1 MPTRETAPNGAP
13 CWVDLMTSD
22 VDRAREFY
30 GQLLGWTSN
39 EPSEEFAG
47 YFMFSK
53 DGVPVA
59 GGMPAMP
66 DAGPPNIW
74 SVYLSTDDATKATE
88 VATAKGAQV
97 IAPPMAIADLG
108 TMVVLVD
115 PTGAVIGAWQPN
127 TFGGF
132 GVLADP
138 GTPGWFELLTRDHAG
153 AVDFYRAVFDWDTR
167 PMSDTDEFRY
177 TTANDGDTMLAGVM
191 DASSFLPEGVPAH
204 WSVYFAVADTD
215 ATIAQLTGLGGSVEQ
230 PAEDTPYGR
239 IAVVADPMGARFKLV
254 GPNAQTPAT

>member
-22 VDRAREFY
+22 VDRARSFY
-30 GQLLGWTSN
+30 GQLLGWTAN
-39 EPSEEFAG
+39 EPSEEFGG

-53 DGVPVA
+53 DGIPVA
-59 GGMPAMP
+59 GGMAAMP

-88 VATAKGAQV
+88 VATAHGAQV
-97 IAPPMAIADLG
+97 IAPPMEVADLG
-108 TMVVLVD
+108 TMVVLID
-115 PTGAVIGAWQPN
+115 PTGALIGAWQPN
-127 TFGGF
+127 TFHGL
-132 GVLADP
+132 GVLAEP

-153 AVDFYRAVFDWDTR
+153 AVEFYRTVFGWDT
-167 PMSDTDEFRY
+167 STLHDTDEFRY
-177 TTANDGDTMLAGVM
+177 TTANDGDNQLCGVM
-191 DASSFLPEGVPAH
+191 DASSFLPEGIPAH

-215 ATIAQLTGLGGSVEQ
+215 AAIVQLTALGGSVEQ

-239 IAVVADPMGARFKLV
+239 IAVVADPMGARFKLL
-254 GPNAQTPAT
+254 GPNNETPAS

>member
-1 MPTRETAPNGAP
+1 MPTRETAPTGAP

-22 VDRAREFY
+22 VDRARDFY
-30 GQLLGWTSN
+30 GQLLGWTAD
-39 EPSEEFAG
+39 EPSEEFGG
-47 YFMFSK
+47 YFLFSK
-53 DGVPVA
+53 DGIPVA
-59 GGMPAMP
+59 GGMAAMP

-97 IAPPMAIADLG
+97 IAPPMEVADLG

-127 TFGGF
+127 TFHGF

-153 AVDFYRAVFDWDTR
+153 AVDFYKAVFGWDT
-167 PMSDTDEFRY
+167 STLHDTDEFRY
-177 TTANDGDTMLAGVM
+177 TTANHGDDQLAGVM

-204 WSVYFAVADTD
+204 WSVYITVADTD
-215 ATIAQLTGLGGSVEQ
+215 ATITRVTELGGSVEQ

-254 GPNAQTPAT
+254 GPNNEAPAS

>member
-1 MPTRETAPNGAP
+1 MPTRETAPVGAP

-22 VDRAREFY
+22 VDRARDFY

-39 EPSEEFAG
+39 EPSEEFGG

-53 DGVPVA
+53 DDVPVA

-74 SVYLSTDDATKATE
+74 SIHLATDDVTKVAET
-88 VATAKGAQV
+88 ATANGGQV
-97 IAPPMAIADLG
+97 IAGPMDVADLG
-108 TMVVLVD
+108 SMLVIID
-115 PTGAVIGAWQPN
+115 PTGAAIGAWQPN
-127 TFGGF
+127 TFHGF
-132 GVLADP
+132 GVLAEH
-138 GTPGWFELLTRDHAG
+138 GAPGWFELLTRDHAG
-153 AVDFYRAVFDWDTR
+153 AVDFYRQVFGWDTR

-191 DASSFLPEGVPAH
+191 DATAFLPDGVPSH
-204 WSVYFAVADTD
+204 WSVYFTTDDTD
-215 ATIAQLTGLGGSVEQ
+215 ATIAKLTELGGSVEQ

-239 IAVVADPMGARFKLV
+239 IAVVTDPMGARFKLV
-254 GPNAQTPAT
+254 GPNEQMPAR